1 MLKSAPK
8 FPEKNISKNMNLK
21 MFGGSTLPFLL
32 TCLTFLDVTSLR
44 SVCKEKVNEPAIFLL
59 IFMRR
64 AEDFGKGGL
73 QPNIHVF
80 KYEIF
85 ARIADEMKSPNP
97 SLFLLLGWLCSNLQ
111 RSKIVLSLL
120 PKSLYSMTCAN
131 TWSVNRK
138 NRSCILFVWNKRE
151 RQIAHSDSLA

>member
-73 QPNIHVF
+73 QPNILEREGPERVTVLRHTF
-80 KYEIF
+80 SNMKY
-85 ARIADEMKSPNP
+85 
-97 SLFLLLGWLCSNLQ
+97 LQ
-111 RSKIVLSLL
+111 EL
-120 PKSLYSMTCAN
+120 PTK
-131 TWSVNRK
+131 
-138 NRSCILFVWNKRE
+138 
-151 RQIAHSDSLA
+151 